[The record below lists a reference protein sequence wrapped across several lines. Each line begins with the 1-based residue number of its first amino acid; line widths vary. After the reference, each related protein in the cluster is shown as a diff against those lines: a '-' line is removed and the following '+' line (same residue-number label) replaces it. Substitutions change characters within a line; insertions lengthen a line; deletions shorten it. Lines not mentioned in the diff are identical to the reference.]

1 MGPDLEIDLKSA
13 DFGLRFIKAKRL
25 YATKQPGTK
34 DITPQVKVSFSIIE
48 SHKILDKVKYFVYD
62 GEMNIDQEIIDRV
75 RSFNRFYTNI
85 IGLLDQHFL
94 DSPFSLTEGRVL
106 YEICNTEECSAKKIR
121 EKIVIDEG
129 YLSRILDSF
138 SKRGLIRK
146 TPSSKDGRLRIIVPT
161 EKGKQEFVQLNE
173 NSNILVSQLIDK
185 LSDEERADLLN
196 KMEGIR
202 ILLEKVK

>member
-1 MGPDLEIDLKSA
+1 MQNHQELID
-13 DFGLRFIKAKRL
+13 
-25 YATKQPGTK
+25 
-34 DITPQVKVSFSIIE
+34 
-48 SHKILDKVKYFVYD
+48 KI
-62 GEMNIDQEIIDRV
+62 

-121 EKIVIDEG
+121 EKIIIDEG

-138 SKRGLIRK
+138 SKRGLIK
-146 TPSSKDGRLRIIVPT
+146 KKPSVADGRLRIIVPT
-161 EKGKQEFVQLNE
+161 EKGKKEFAKLNE
-173 NSNILVSQLIDK
+173 NSNILISQLIEK
-185 LSDEERADLLN
+185 LSEEEQEELLS

-202 ILLEKVK
+202 TLLEKAK

>member
-1 MGPDLEIDLKSA
+1 MK
-13 DFGLRFIKAKRL
+13 
-25 YATKQPGTK
+25 T
-34 DITPQVKVSFSIIE
+34 
-48 SHKILDKVKYFVYD
+48 
-62 GEMNIDQEIIDRV
+62 DQERIDKI

-121 EKIVIDEG
+121 ENIVIDEG

-138 SKRGLIRK
+138 ARRGLIK
-146 TPSSKDGRLRIIVPT
+146 KAPSAKDGRLRIILPT
-161 EKGKQEFVQLNE
+161 EQGKREFSKI
-173 NSNILVSQLIDK
+173 NSNSNSLISQMIKK
-185 LSDEERADLLN
+185 LSEEERADLLN

-202 ILLEKVK
+202 FLLEKAR